1 MSFKIILGAGAILDG
16 VCILATQYFGFP
28 SGLHYLWASLAIIWG
43 VLILNQ
49 K

>member
-16 VCILATQYFGFP
+16 VFILATQYFGFP
-28 SGLHYLWASLAIIWG
+28 GSLHYLSAALAIIWG
-43 VLILNQ
+43 VLILKQ